1 MRCVCYKRVSTANQE
16 LENQTDS
23 IEKQIELFGW
33 NKVGEYSEVISGM
46 KSRDTRP
53 QLRKLLAD
61 ARKRKFD
68 RVIVFEL
75 SRLGR
80 NTIDT
85 LTTLKSFEEKGIN
98 VVVRGMGNLQS
109 LVNGKK
115 NPIWNLIT
123 SVMSSLY
130 ELERENIL
138 ERTEMGRKMYVM
150 NGGKLGRKVGTVESR
165 DSFLQKDRTKKIFNL
180 LEKGKSVRDISGR
193 LGVSTKTVVKVR
205 KYWDKPRKEY
215 VEGLEN
221 QPVVSSMEF
230 VDLMLWEEN

>member
-1 MRCVCYKRVSTANQE
+1 MRIKYNRTSTIQQEGERFKLDKDNYDLTIFDKGVSGKIPFSEREGGIKLTQLVSEGRVT
-16 LENQTDS
+16 
-23 IEKQIELFGW
+23 
-33 NKVGEYSEVISGM
+33 EV
-46 KSRDTRP
+46 
-53 QLRKLLAD
+53 
-61 ARKRKFD
+61 
-68 RVIVFEL
+68 VVEEL

-85 LTTLKSFEEKGIN
+85 LTTLKSFDDSGVN

-230 VDLMLWEEN
+230 VDMMR

>member
-1 MRCVCYKRVSTANQE
+1 MKVKYNRTSTIQQEGKRFDLDKNEYDLTLFDKGVSGKIPFSERTE
-16 LENQTDS
+16 
-23 IEKQIELFGW
+23 G
-33 NKVGEYSEVISGM
+33 NKLTQLVNDGKVSEV
-46 KSRDTRP
+46 
-53 QLRKLLAD
+53 
-61 ARKRKFD
+61 
-68 RVIVFEL
+68 VVEEL

-85 LTTLKSFEEKGIN
+85 LTTLKFFEDNEVN
-98 VVVRGMGNLQS
+98 VIVKSMGNLQS
-109 LVNGKK
+109 MVNGKK

-150 NGGKLGRKVGTVESR
+150 NGGKLGRKIGTKENRS
-165 DSFLQKDRTKKIFNL
+165 DFLKKEKTQKIISL

-205 KYWDKPRKEY
+205 KYVPTND
-215 VEGLEN
+215 VL
-221 QPVVSSMEF
+221 V
-230 VDLMLWEEN
+230 

>member
-1 MRCVCYKRVSTANQE
+1 MKVKYNRTSTIQQEGERFKLDKDNYDLTIFDKGVSGKIPFSEREGGIKLTKLVNE
-16 LENQTDS
+16 
-23 IEKQIELFGW
+23 G
-33 NKVGEYSEVISGM
+33 KVTEVI
-46 KSRDTRP
+46 
-53 QLRKLLAD
+53 
-61 ARKRKFD
+61 
-68 RVIVFEL
+68 VEEL

-109 LVNGKK
+109 MIDGKK

-150 NGGKLGRKVGTVESR
+150 NGGKLGRKVGSVENR
-165 DSFLQKDRTKKIFNL
+165 KEFLQKDKTKKIVSL
-180 LEKGKSVRDISGR
+180 LEKGKSVRDISSR
-193 LGVSTKTVVKVR
+193 LGVSTKTIVKVR
-205 KYWDKPRKEY
+205 KY
-215 VEGLEN
+215 V
-221 QPVVSSMEF
+221 
-230 VDLMLWEEN
+230 

>member
-1 MRCVCYKRVSTANQE
+1 MRIKYNRTSTIQQEGERFKLDKDNYDLTIFDKGVSGKIPFSEREGGIKITQLISE
-16 LENQTDS
+16 
-23 IEKQIELFGW
+23 G
-33 NKVGEYSEVISGM
+33 KVTEV
-46 KSRDTRP
+46 
-53 QLRKLLAD
+53 
-61 ARKRKFD
+61 
-68 RVIVFEL
+68 VVEEL

-85 LTTLKSFEEKGIN
+85 LTTLKSFDDSGIN

-230 VDLMLWEEN
+230 VDMMVGD

>member
-1 MRCVCYKRVSTANQE
+1 MRIKYNRTSTLQQEGERFKLDKDNYDLTIFDKGVSGKITFSEREGGIKLINLVNE
-16 LENQTDS
+16 
-23 IEKQIELFGW
+23 G
-33 NKVGEYSEVISGM
+33 KVKEV
-46 KSRDTRP
+46 
-53 QLRKLLAD
+53 
-61 ARKRKFD
+61 
-68 RVIVFEL
+68 VVEEL

-109 LVNGKK
+109 MIDGKK

-150 NGGKLGRKVGTVESR
+150 NGGKLGRKVGSVENR
-165 DSFLQKDRTKKIFNL
+165 KEFLQKDKTKKIVSL
-180 LEKGKSVRDISGR
+180 LEKGKSVRDISSR
-193 LGVSTKTVVKVR
+193 LGVSTKTIVKVR
-205 KYWDKPRKEY
+205 KY
-215 VEGLEN
+215 VE
-221 QPVVSSMEF
+221 V
-230 VDLMLWEEN
+230 

>member
-1 MRCVCYKRVSTANQE
+1 MRVKYNRTSTIQQEGERFKLDKDNYDLTIFDKGVSGK
-16 LENQTDS
+16 
-23 IEKQIELFGW
+23 IPF
-33 NKVGEYSEVISGM
+33 SEREGGI
-46 KSRDTRP
+46 
-53 QLRKLLAD
+53 KLTNLVNEGVV
-61 ARKRKFD
+61 KE
-68 RVIVFEL
+68 VVVEEL

-109 LVNGKK
+109 MIDGKK

-150 NGGKLGRKVGTVESR
+150 NGGKLGRKVGSVENR
-165 DSFLQKDRTKKIFNL
+165 KEFLQKDKTKKIVSL
-180 LEKGKSVRDISGR
+180 LEKGKSVRDISSR
-193 LGVSTKTVVKVR
+193 LGVSTKTIVKVR
-205 KYWDKPRKEY
+205 KY
-215 VEGLEN
+215 V
-221 QPVVSSMEF
+221 
-230 VDLMLWEEN
+230 

>member
-1 MRCVCYKRVSTANQE
+1 MRVKYNRTSTIQQEGERFKLDKDNYDLTIFDKGVSGKIPFSE
-16 LENQTDS
+16 REGGIKL
-23 IEKQIELFGW
+23 
-33 NKVGEYSEVISGM
+33 NKLVDEGKVKEV
-46 KSRDTRP
+46 
-53 QLRKLLAD
+53 
-61 ARKRKFD
+61 
-68 RVIVFEL
+68 VVEEL

-109 LVNGKK
+109 MIDGKK

-150 NGGKLGRKVGTVESR
+150 NGGKLGRKVGSVENR
-165 DSFLQKDRTKKIFNL
+165 KEFLQKDRTKKIISL
-180 LEKGKSVRDISGR
+180 LDKGKSVRDISSR
-193 LGVSTKTVVKVR
+193 LGVSTKTIVKVR
-205 KYWDKPRKEY
+205 KY
-215 VEGLEN
+215 VE
-221 QPVVSSMEF
+221 V
-230 VDLMLWEEN
+230 

>member
-1 MRCVCYKRVSTANQE
+1 MKVKYNRTSTIQQEGKRFDLDKNEYDLTLFDKGVSGKIPFSERTE
-16 LENQTDS
+16 
-23 IEKQIELFGW
+23 G
-33 NKVGEYSEVISGM
+33 NKLTQLVNDGKVSEV
-46 KSRDTRP
+46 
-53 QLRKLLAD
+53 
-61 ARKRKFD
+61 
-68 RVIVFEL
+68 VVEEL

-85 LTTLKSFEEKGIN
+85 LTTLKFFEDNEVN
-98 VVVRGMGNLQS
+98 VIVKSMGNLQFM
-109 LVNGKK
+109 VNGKK

-150 NGGKLGRKVGTVESR
+150 NGGKLGRKIGTKENRS
-165 DSFLQKDRTKKIFNL
+165 DFLKKEKTQKIISL

-205 KYWDKPRKEY
+205 KYVRTND
-215 VEGLEN
+215 VL
-221 QPVVSSMEF
+221 V
-230 VDLMLWEEN
+230 